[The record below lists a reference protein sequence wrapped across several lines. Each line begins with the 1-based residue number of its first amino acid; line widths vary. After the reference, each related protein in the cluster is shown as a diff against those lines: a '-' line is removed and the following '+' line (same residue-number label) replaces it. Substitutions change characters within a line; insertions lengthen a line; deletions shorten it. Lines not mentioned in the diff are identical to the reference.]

1 MKMAVVDVQRAVM
14 QSEDGM
20 RAQATLKKVFDSR
33 QQELNKRQ
41 TDLQKQKEEIDKQ
54 KTVLSQAALQKKVDD
69 WQKEM
74 VELQQTFVEY
84 NKELEKKQKEL
95 TDPIFERVLGAIKR
109 IAGTDGYD
117 LIVDR
122 ATVAFARGDLD
133 LTDRGIRISNGSTAS
148 AHAGVARRSLPGPGA
163 PPGARPAQRP
173 NRDLGRSRPARSAV
187 RSRSSRHDTEAAFSG
202 TRPTLR
208 ADRPDRRG
216 KGRETS
222 RLFSHARFVK
232 AAAEAARRGATLLV
246 DASLEGAVDAVIGQ
260 PRAATAG
267 LWVHDHA
274 AWAWPTC
281 STEASFSTLRPWW
294 ARDARSHRAPSSG
307 LASFSARAWR
317 SARAP
322 SSGSP
327 ASAGRSGA
335 GGPCGRCRSS
345 EAS

>member
-1 MKMAVVDVQRAVM
+1 MRIIARPLLAAALAAVVSLLGTTAFAQTKMAVVDVQRAVM
-14 QSEDGM
+14 QSEDGL

-133 LTDRGIRISNGSTAS
+133 LTDRVIQISNGSGA
-148 AHAGVARRSLPGPGA
+148 APAPA
-163 PPGARPAQRP
+163 PPGAGAPAASP
-173 NRDLGRSRPARSAV
+173 
-187 RSRSSRHDTEAAFSG
+187 
-202 TRPTLR
+202 RPT
-208 ADRPDRRG
+208 
-216 KGRETS
+216 
-222 RLFSHARFVK
+222 
-232 AAAEAARRGATLLV
+232 
-246 DASLEGAVDAVIGQ
+246 
-260 PRAATAG
+260 
-267 LWVHDHA
+267 
-274 AWAWPTC
+274 
-281 STEASFSTLRPWW
+281 
-294 ARDARSHRAPSSG
+294 PS
-307 LASFSARAWR
+307 
-317 SARAP
+317 P
-322 SSGSP
+322 SP
-327 ASAGRSGA
+327 K
-335 GGPCGRCRSS
+335 P
-345 EAS
+345 